1 VADRRLRV
9 SIIGDSRSLERAFTR
24 SSAASRGF
32 ERDVGRASRGVLA
45 GSQVFGGLGRSIAF
59 ASGAFLGAAG
69 LTSAIRG
76 AFSELADAQR
86 VTAQTN
92 AVLRST
98 GGIAGVT
105 GRQVDNLAQALL
117 RKSGIDDEAIKSGEN
132 LLLTFT
138 NVRNVIGDGNDVF
151 DQATKAALDLSVAM
165 GEDLQS
171 SIVRVGKA
179 LQDPVKGSTALRRV
193 GVLLTQQQQA
203 QIKSLVRQNDVL
215 GAQRI
220 ILRELRTEFGGSAAA
235 LGATP
240 VGKVN
245 LLRETFRNFSA
256 ELVAGTQSGVV
267 PLVDRLQEWF
277 DKDEN
282 LVRTQKRVNSIVNT
296 SIGLVKDF
304 ASAINAIDDAQAT
317 IEVNVKDAAGH
328 VLKPGSFANLLLGPF
343 ARDGG
348 QRPGLRGPTAPL
360 SPVRPTRSRPP
371 GLQGPLTGAGL
382 AEPPDNGLGS
392 RGGVTAAQRN
402 QFFDRLIN
410 RRLGRV
416 QDVRTLR
423 GQIGALTEIAALI
436 QQRFQATKDVTRRAT
451 LEDALVTV
459 FRQRAQVRGEI
470 AANRRAATVAA
481 RESILARL
489 GFGVDRATATRSLK
503 DDVAALNTLSA
514 ELRRQIAAGGDV
526 LALQQQLLGV
536 TQQIAGVREERAAR
550 AREQAARRVAA
561 RQTAQFRALG
571 LTGEGAQPV
580 PGVKTLRGL
589 LGRVDDAVKGTFL
602 DTKHTRSVLAGIR
615 QVLSGQLGQVRDDVR
630 GSVQG
635 ILADLNRQLRE
646 HEATVGKRWRKVN
659 YTAILRASGLDPDEI
674 RRVRAQISRVGPGG
688 TMPINGVGAF
698 GRIVPASRPIVVE
711 SHTHL
716 DVDGWQMAKVVT
728 TRQQVRD
735 RRNPPQKRGP
745 HRS

>member
-1 VADRRLRV
+1 V
-9 SIIGDSRSLERAFTR
+9 RAGSSATLAVHLAA
-24 SSAASRGF
+24 SWPGQACSAAS
-32 ERDVGRASRGVLA
+32 A
-45 GSQVFGGLGRSIAF
+45 GRSRSRQARSSEPP
-59 ASGAFLGAAG
+59 ASPPRV
-69 LTSAIRG
+69 RG

-105 GRQVDNLAQALL
+105 GRQVDNLAKALL
-117 RKSGIDDEAIKSGEN
+117 RKSGVDDEAIKSGEN

-179 LQDPVKGSTALRRV
+179 LQDPVKGATALRRV

-245 LLRETFRNFSA
+245 LLRETFSNFSA
-256 ELVAGTQSGVV
+256 DVVAGTQSGVV

-282 LVRTQKRVNSIVNT
+282 LVRTQKRVNGVVNA
-296 SIGLVKDF
+296 SIGFVKDLS
-304 ASAINAIDDAQAT
+304 SAINAIDDFQTT

-328 VLKPGSFANLLLGPF
+328 LLTPGSFANLLLGPF
-343 ARDGG
+343 ARGGG
-348 QRPGLRGPTAPL
+348 QKPGLLGPTAPL
-360 SPVRPTRSRPP
+360 SPARPTRSRPP
-371 GLQGPLTGAGL
+371 GLQGPLTGAGG
-382 AEPPDNGLGS
+382 AEPPDNGLGG

-410 RRLGRV
+410 RRLDRV

-423 GQIGALTEIAALI
+423 GQIGALNEIAGLI

-451 LEDALVTV
+451 LEDDLVRV

-470 AANRRAATVAA
+470 AATRQAATVAA

-526 LALQQQLLGV
+526 LALQQQLFGV
-536 TQQIAGVREERAAR
+536 SQQIAGVREEAAAR

-561 RQTAQFRALG
+561 RQSAQFRALG
-571 LTGEGAQPV
+571 LTGEGAAPV

-589 LGRVDDAVKGTFL
+589 LGRVESAVKGTFL
-602 DTKHTRSVLAGIR
+602 DTGHTTSVLVGIR
-615 QVLSGQLGQVRDDVR
+615 KVLSGQLGRVSDDVR
-630 GSVQG
+630 GKVREM
-635 ILADLNRQLRE
+635 LADINRQLRE
-646 HEATVGKRWRKVN
+646 HEANVGPRFHKANV
-659 YTAILRASGLDPDEI
+659 TAILRASGLDPDEV
-674 RRVRAQISRVGPGG
+674 RRVRAQLSRVGPGG
-688 TMPINGVGAF
+688 TTPLTGQGAF
-698 GRIVPASRPIVVE
+698 GRIVPAAGAPIVVE

-716 DVDGWQMAKVVT
+716 DVDGWQMEKVVT
-728 TRQQVRD
+728 KRQQVRD